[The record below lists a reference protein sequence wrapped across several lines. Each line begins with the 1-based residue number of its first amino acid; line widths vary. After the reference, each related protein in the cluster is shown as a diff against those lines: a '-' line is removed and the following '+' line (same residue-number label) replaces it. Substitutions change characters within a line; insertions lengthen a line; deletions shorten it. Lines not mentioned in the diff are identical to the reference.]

1 MSLMF
6 GQRKISCTRNLDI
19 PCEEV
24 VVMVC
29 VNRPIAL
36 LVVAVI
42 AIVAFS
48 VGGAVIAKAEP
59 SASKERAAM
68 KMTVNANGNDIVFEL
83 NDSQAAIDLY
93 SQLPLDIDVENY
105 GSNEKIFYPPKKL
118 KTASTPLVKSASMG
132 TLAYYA
138 SWGNVV
144 MFYGSFG
151 SAAGLYE
158 LGRAVQGG
166 EHIRNLSG
174 ALHMEK

>member
-6 GQRKISCTRNLDI
+6 GKRKISCTRSLDI

-24 VVMVC
+24 VVVVC

-36 LVVAVI
+36 FVVDVI
-42 AIVAFS
+42 AMMAFCADGEAIQIV
-48 VGGAVIAKAEP
+48 EP
-59 SASKERAAM
+59 SASKERVVM

-83 NDSQAAIDLY
+83 NDCQAAKDLY
-93 SQLPLDIDVENY
+93 SQLPMNIDVENY

-118 KTASTPLVKSASMG
+118 KTVNTPLVKSASVG

-138 SWGNVV
+138 PWGNVV

-166 EHIRNLSG
+166 EHIRNLSD